1 MRGRW
6 GDSSVVV
13 TVKAEQRAE
22 PAAEAGID
30 MQALAREQLPRVE
43 RLLLRILGPRP
54 DMEDLVQTVF
64 VELCQS
70 LHRHR
75 GDARLSTF
83 VGGITVNVARRA
95 MRPRAWWRRRGPM
108 PEHVSAHAADPEA
121 CASAREQMRCVREA
135 LEGLTTKKRVAFSL
149 WAFDGMPVEEIAAIT
164 GASVSATWSRIYY
177 AQKELR
183 AQARRDAALREA
195 LGGTS

>member
-1 MRGRW
+1 M
-6 GDSSVVV
+6 

-22 PAAEAGID
+22 PAAGAGID

-108 PEHVSAHAADPEA
+108 PTHVRASAVDPEA
-121 CASAREQMRCVREA
+121 HASARQQMERVRQA
-135 LEGLTTKKRVAFSL
+135 LERLSAKKRVAFSL
-149 WAFDGMPVEEIAAIT
+149 WAFDGMPVEEIADIT

-183 AQARRDAALREA
+183 AQATRDPALREA
-195 LGGTS
+195 LEGTA